1 MRHKFLPS
9 FVQRKGR
16 ITKSQEKNLLSLPD
30 YEVSTYSEI
39 KKAKN
44 SFKKVILEI
53 GFGNGENVFKFA
65 NNNREN
71 LYIGSEVYMAGIGQ
85 LLGDVIANNLNNV
98 RVVTGDIRLL
108 LDDVKEPIFDDVV
121 IICPD
126 PWPKLKHH
134 KRRMLNN
141 DFLDLIH
148 KTIKD
153 NGHLFMS
160 TDWENYAESIEEAIN
175 QNEGFAKLED
185 SIYKEAGLTKFQKR
199 AVIEGRKIYPFS
211 LKKLAK

>member
-16 ITKSQEKNLLSLPD
+16 ITKSQEKNLLSLPE
-30 YEVSTYSEI
+30 YEISSYLEI
-39 KKAKN
+39 QKAKN
-44 SFKKVILEI
+44 NFEKVILEI

-65 NNNREN
+65 KNNREN
-71 LYIGSEVYMAGIGQ
+71 LYIASEVYMSGIGQ
-85 LLGDVIANNLNNV
+85 LLGDVINNDLNNV
-98 RVVTGDIRLL
+98 KIVTGDIRLL
-108 LDDVKEPIFDDVV
+108 LEDVTKPIFDHVV

-153 NGHLFMS
+153 DGHLFMS
-160 TDWENYAESIEEAIN
+160 TDWKNYAESIEEAID
-175 QNEGFAKLED
+175 QNEGFIALKG
-185 SIYKEAGLTKFQKR
+185 SIYKEADLTKFQQR
-199 AVIEGRKIYPFS
+199 AVKEGRKIYPFS
-211 LKKLAK
+211 LKKVS

>member
-1 MRHKFLPS
+1 MRNKFLPS

-30 YEVSTYSEI
+30 YEISSYLEI
-39 KKAKN
+39 QKAKN
-44 SFKKVILEI
+44 NFEKVILEI

-65 NNNREN
+65 KNNREN
-71 LYIGSEVYMAGIGQ
+71 FYIASEVYMSGIGQ
-85 LLGDVIANNLNNV
+85 LLGDVINNDLNNV
-98 RVVTGDIRLL
+98 KIVTGDIRLL
-108 LDDVKEPIFDDVV
+108 LEDVTKPIFDHVV

-153 NGHLFMS
+153 DGHLFMS
-160 TDWENYAESIEEAIN
+160 TDWKNYAESIEEAID
-175 QNEGFAKLED
+175 QNEGFIKVKD
-185 SIYKEAGLTKFQKR
+185 SIYKEADLTKFQER
-199 AVIEGRKIYPFS
+199 AVREGRKIYPFP
-211 LKKLAK
+211 LKKVS

>member
-30 YEVSTYSEI
+30 YEISSYLEI
-39 KKAKN
+39 QKAKN
-44 SFKKVILEI
+44 NFEKVILEI

-65 NNNREN
+65 KNNREN
-71 LYIGSEVYMAGIGQ
+71 FYIASEVYMSGIGQ
-85 LLGDVIANNLNNV
+85 LLGDVINNDLNNV
-98 RVVTGDIRLL
+98 KIVTGDIRLL
-108 LDDVKEPIFDDVV
+108 LEDVTKPIFDHVV

-126 PWPKLKHH
+126 TWPKLKHH

-153 NGHLFMS
+153 DGHLFMS
-160 TDWENYAESIEEAIN
+160 TDWKNYAESIEEAID
-175 QNEGFAKLED
+175 QNEGFIKVKD
-185 SIYKEAGLTKFQKR
+185 SIYKEADLTKFQER
-199 AVIEGRKIYPFS
+199 AVREGRKIYPFP
-211 LKKLAK
+211 LKKVS

>member
-30 YEVSTYSEI
+30 YEISSYLEI
-39 KKAKN
+39 QKAKN
-44 SFKKVILEI
+44 NFEKVILEI

-65 NNNREN
+65 KNNREN
-71 LYIGSEVYMAGIGQ
+71 LYIASEVYMSGIGQ
-85 LLGDVIANNLNNV
+85 LLGDVINNDLNNV
-98 RVVTGDIRLL
+98 KIVTGDIRLL
-108 LDDVKEPIFDDVV
+108 LEDVTKPVFDHVV

-153 NGHLFMS
+153 DGHLFMS
-160 TDWENYAESIEEAIN
+160 TDWKNYAESIEEAID
-175 QNEGFAKLED
+175 QNEGFIKLKD
-185 SIYKEAGLTKFQKR
+185 SIYKEADLTKFQQR
-199 AVIEGRKIYPFS
+199 AVREGRKIYPFP
-211 LKKLAK
+211 LKKVS

>member
-30 YEVSTYSEI
+30 YEISSYSEI
-39 KKAKN
+39 QKAKN
-44 SFKKVILEI
+44 NFEKVILEI

-71 LYIGSEVYMAGIGQ
+71 LYIASEVYMSGIGQ
-85 LLGDVIANNLNNV
+85 LLGDVINNDLNNV
-98 RVVTGDIRLL
+98 KIVTGDIRLL
-108 LDDVKEPIFDDVV
+108 LEDVTKPIFDHVV

-134 KRRMLNN
+134 KRRMLNA
-141 DFLDLIH
+141 DFLDLMH

-153 NGHLFMS
+153 DGHLFMS
-160 TDWENYAESIEEAIN
+160 TDWKNYAESIEEAID
-175 QNEGFAKLED
+175 QNEGFIKLKD
-185 SIYKEAGLTKFQKR
+185 SIYKEGDLTKFQQR
-199 AVIEGRKIYPFS
+199 AMREGRKIYPFP
-211 LKKLAK
+211 LKKVS